1 VSFDQLIS
9 VALGFGLGF
18 LIGLTGIGGGA
29 VVAPALYVLLHL
41 SYRDA
46 VAISLIY
53 SSFAK
58 IAGALQHVRQGTV
71 RWRPTLL
78 YGLAGVPGA
87 VVGALIVHWAGP
99 AGERVLPLFMAGLL
113 PVVALLILS
122 EQEIRRRA
130 GWRIPFAPDTLTPA
144 SIVVVAAWQ
153 LLVGLIMGLT
163 SVGSGSLVIL
173 SMLYLFQMSAAEVV
187 GSSIVIAL
195 IMVLPAALAH
205 AAVTPVDWS
214 LLALLLLGSIMGA
227 ALGAKVTLL
236 VSDRT
241 LKRMIVALIVVAAI
255 ATFVKAW

>member
-9 VALGFGLGF
+9 VALGSGLGF

-29 VVAPALYVLLHL
+29 VVAPALYVLLRL
-41 SYRDA
+41 SYQDA
-46 VAISLIY
+46 VTVSLIY
-53 SSFAK
+53 SSVVK
-58 IAGALQHVRQGTV
+58 IGGALQHLRQGTV

-87 VVGALIVHWAGP
+87 VVGARIVHWAGP
-99 AGERVLPLFMAGLL
+99 AGERALPLFMAGLL
-113 PVVALLILS
+113 PIVALLILT

-130 GWRIPFAPDTLTPA
+130 GWTTPFGTDRLTPA
-144 SIVVVAAWQ
+144 SILVVAAWQ

-173 SMLYLFQMSAAEVV
+173 SMLYLFRMSASEVV

-214 LLALLLLGSIMGA
+214 LLALLLLGSIVGA